1 MTAPISSLRLSYT
14 DNERTTVAERLIAEI
29 TQDPS
34 RLWVASGYFA
44 ASVWSAVGEALDE
57 LREFRLLLGKD
68 YELTGA
74 DVSKEEARIAELVRQ
89 AIRDET
95 SAPRLPARSEAQEV
109 ADLIA
114 FLKRHREDG
123 RPVVKLW
130 ADRDFLHAK
139 AYILAESVGIGSANF
154 TANGLTRNRELVGW
168 RQDRHVVDELAEW
181 FETLWDSDGAQ
192 DYTDELIAE
201 LEASPLVSDQY
212 TPHQVLMRVLA
223 SRYGIE
229 KPPELERAS
238 FTLKWFQEDAA
249 FRVIKLLDRSA
260 RGALLADAV
269 GLGKTYVALAV
280 IEHYLYR
287 HVGSRR
293 GKGKPVLLIVPA
305 SLQGMW
311 SGLIEEAGLDW
322 ACRLLTTQMLRDG
335 FDPAP
340 YAGADLIV
348 IDEAHRLRGGGVWF
362 RKAIDLVAAGEVPED
377 KRVLLLTATPVNTGM
392 DDLIFQLRV
401 LTKNRRSVWAP
412 DIADF
417 ETYLKRVDRGQ
428 ADPFPI
434 LDRCIVRRSRSDI
447 LRAQEEARAAG
458 LFIEEVK
465 LPERRLAHVDYGYG
479 DDGTLFD
486 RFAQA
491 LRSLTLAPYDLER
504 FRRGEEVAAPELPLL
519 DEHGW
524 PVDEEDGAVA
534 VRPGTMAALYAAGL
548 LIRFQSSLAAI
559 RTSLRRLDAVL
570 QRFLE
575 GLRRD
580 PPVLLDLKS
589 SREVQRLLYLESH
602 EDADK
607 GESSEGDDTDLEG
620 QWDAALE
627 ALTAVPDLEAYDME
641 TIAAAVQQDRER
653 VAELLRCLPAP
664 EDDGKLAALSD
675 ALGALPARGR
685 RGAPGLKDCR
695 VLLFT
700 QFRDTAV
707 YVAQRLAQEGLPVE
721 RIDGSV
727 PSERRAAITALFDPA
742 RGEAEALRRASAG
755 EVVPR
760 ILVST
765 DVLAEG
771 HNLQL
776 ADTVINFDLHFNPQ
790 VAVQRAGRID
800 RLGSPHN
807 RVNLVSFLPPEDL
820 NRHIGL
826 LARLDERFRRIHGL
840 GLGDET
846 TTPLGADQ
854 QALTLEQIRRLYAD
868 DATVLEE
875 VERTWT
881 LGSTDYMRQP
891 LEAFLARVGRDE
903 IDRIPLGVTSVKRLP
918 DGSPVGPGVFFAF
931 HGPPDRSG
939 VRDTYWRYY
948 LRDDCET
955 WRGPLKDEVELFKLI
970 VCRSSEPRR
979 ECPWETPGPTVI
991 DWDLLRRAAGDLA
1004 AELTAVRATAEIAAG
1019 ASERSRKLR
1028 TQLRADLAGTEVD
1041 GADNLLERLLQV
1053 RVEDYDGRSGWDG
1066 FRKAA
1071 RALRKAGSP
1080 AERHALAVEVVR
1092 RGLELFGEPEDA
1104 GEAGEASVEVSP
1116 EDLQL
1121 VAYEAL
1127 VPAPAPEPVS
1137 GSRTPGPQ
1145 QLFGDDDAV
1154 QPRLG

>member
-1 MTAPISSLRLSYT
+1 MSAHDSSLRLSYT
-14 DNERTTVAERLIAEI
+14 DNERVTVAARLAAEI
-29 TQDPS
+29 AHDPS

-44 ASVWSAVGEALDE
+44 VSVWSAIGQALNALDD
-57 LREFRLLLGKD
+57 FRLLLGKD

-74 DVSKEEARIAELVRQ
+74 DVSKEEARIADLVRQ
-89 AIRDET
+89 AVRAET

-109 ADLIA
+109 AELIE
-114 FLKRHREDG
+114 FLRRHQEGG

-130 ADRDFLHAK
+130 ADREFLHAK
-139 AYILAESVGIGSANF
+139 AYILTASVGIGSANF

-168 RQDRHVVDELAEW
+168 RQDRPVVDEVADW
-181 FETLWDSDGAQ
+181 FERLWSSEQAQ
-192 DYTDELIAE
+192 DYTDELVAE
-201 LEASPLVSDQY
+201 LEASPLVSDEY
-212 TPHQVLMRVLA
+212 TPHQLLMRVLA
-223 SRYGIE
+223 ARYGVE
-229 KPPELERAS
+229 APPELEKAS

-249 FRVIKLLDRSA
+249 FRVIKLLDRPA

-269 GLGKTYVALAV
+269 GLGKTYMALAV

-287 HVGSRR
+287 HIGSRR
-293 GKGKPVLLIVPA
+293 GRGKPVLLIVPA
-305 SLQGMW
+305 SLQPMW
-311 SGLIEEAGLDW
+311 SPLIEEAGLDW
-322 ACRLLTTQMLRDG
+322 ACRLLTTQTLRQE
-335 FDPAP
+335 FDLTP

-362 RKAIDLVAAGEVPED
+362 RKVIDLVTAGEASPD

-392 DDLIFQLRV
+392 DDLIYQLRV

-447 LRAQEEARAAG
+447 LRAQDEARAAG

-465 LPERRLAHVDYGYG
+465 LPARRLSHVDYQYG
-479 DDGTLFD
+479 DDGDLFD
-486 RFAQA
+486 RFAET
-491 LRSLTLAPYDLER
+491 LHSLSLAPYDLER
-504 FRRGEEVAAPELPLL
+504 FRRGAQEEPVQVPLL
-519 DEHGW
+519 DERGRLL
-524 PVDEEDGAVA
+524 DEQDDTLA
-534 VRPGTMAALYAAGL
+534 VRPGTMAALYSAGL

-570 QRFLE
+570 RRFLDA
-575 GLRRD
+575 LQCD
-580 PPVLLDLKS
+580 PPALLDLKS
-589 SREVQRLLYLESH
+589 STDVQRLLYLESH
-602 EDADK
+602 EDVDEAETSADDDGDLDAK
-607 GESSEGDDTDLEG
+607 WESVFQTLQPLADVESYDL
-620 QWDAALE
+620 DA
-627 ALTAVPDLEAYDME
+627 
-641 TIAAAVQQDRER
+641 IAAAVRQDRER
-653 VAELLRCLPAP
+653 IARLLRHVPSP
-664 EDDGKLAALSD
+664 GDDGKLAALVR
-675 ALGALPARGR
+675 ALRTPLGRAR
-685 RGAPGLKDCR
+685 RGAPGLEGCR

-707 YVAQRLAQEGLPVE
+707 YVAKRLADEGFPVE

-727 PSERRAAITALFDPA
+727 APENRIAVTALFDPA
-742 RGEAEALRRASAG
+742 RGEAEAMRRTTRG
-755 EVVPR
+755 ETVPR

-776 ADTVINFDLHFNPQ
+776 ADTAINFDLHFNPQ

-800 RLGSPHN
+800 RLGSPHAK
-807 RVNLVSFLPPEDL
+807 VNLVSFLPPEDL

-846 TTPLGADQ
+846 TTPLTADR

-868 DATVLEE
+868 DATVLDE

-903 IDRIPLGVTSVKRLP
+903 IGRIPLGVTSVKRLP
-918 DGSPVGPGVFFAF
+918 GGSAVGPGVFLAF
-931 HGPPDRSG
+931 HGPPDREG
-939 VRDTYWRYY
+939 ARDTYWRYY
-948 LRDDCET
+948 VRDAEGS
-955 WRGPLKDEVELFKLI
+955 WQGPFKDEVEIFKLI
-970 VCRSSEPRR
+970 VCREGEPRVA
-979 ECPWETPGPTVI
+979 CPWEVPGPTVI
-991 DWDLLRRAAGDLA
+991 DWDLLRRAAEDLA

-1028 TQLRADLAGTEVD
+1028 TQLRADLAGLGVE
-1041 GADNLLERLLQV
+1041 GADELLERLLQV

-1071 RALRKAGSP
+1071 ARLRKAADASNRRT
-1080 AERHALAVEVVR
+1080 ATQDTVR
-1092 RGLELFGEPEDA
+1092 RGVELFGPPEESGDMVGA
-1104 GEAGEASVEVSP
+1104 TVAVVP

-1121 VAYEAL
+1121 VAYEVLAPPPPLADIAPTTSRDAL
-1127 VPAPAPEPVS
+1127 
-1137 GSRTPGPQ
+1137 
-1145 QLFGDDDAV
+1145 F
-1154 QPRLG
+1154 